1 MICNDII
8 KAGMEGKNSRKD
20 KYDQGC
26 TVHSYP
32 ISSPVAA
39 KLREKL
45 MKERKKFVEAL

>member
-1 MICNDII
+1 
-8 KAGMEGKNSRKD
+8 MEGKSSGKD

-26 TVHSYP
+26 TVHNYP

-45 MKERKKFVEAL
+45 MRERKKFVDAL